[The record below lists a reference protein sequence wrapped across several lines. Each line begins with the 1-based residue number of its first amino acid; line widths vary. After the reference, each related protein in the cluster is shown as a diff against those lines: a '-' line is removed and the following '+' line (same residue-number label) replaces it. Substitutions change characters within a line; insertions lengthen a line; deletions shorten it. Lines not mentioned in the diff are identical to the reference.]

1 MKPKKLCIL
10 TVLNQDFFF
19 ALGEYVNYYT
29 VELQTVF
36 LVHRKY
42 GWPSA
47 LYYSLYII
55 YCRAHLFTSYHTN
68 ISQKA

>member
-10 TVLNQDFFF
+10 SLKPRFFFF